1 MRDMELSLSQYKTQ
15 VLELLTDRTHA
26 AAFNTTRA
34 TYLRTR
40 IMALC
45 YIWAAL
51 CLLWI
56 PIDAILLEDAAG
68 SIAILRLKL
77 SAVLIFIGWMT
88 SLRSTLSACR
98 NGIFAL
104 VFSLNMF
111 YVLAN
116 HILGYPHSIDAF
128 SYCYNLLP
136 FVYVVILTILPL
148 TAKESVGVMLM
159 TVVSQIYVDVQSGAL
174 LSFETLG
181 LYWLQTVVGFLV
193 IWAQTSKL
201 HMMLRLYRHATLDP
215 LTGVYNRRMLLTL
228 ARRDFENTRTKSRP
242 YSVLLMDLD
251 RFKRVNDRYGHHA
264 GDLVLQAFT
273 QAVQETQRKS
283 DIFGR
288 FGGEEFILFLPRCSA
303 DNAQLVADRIMTRVR
318 DMGIKVDGFPEP
330 LKVTTS
336 IGISTS
342 QCKDDDLSMILE
354 QADLAL
360 YKAKNAGRDQS
371 STFDEVNEA
380 VEDGIKRPWLELV
393 N

>member
-1 MRDMELSLSQYKTQ
+1 MELSLSQYKTQ
-15 VLELLTDRTHA
+15 LGELLTARSHA

-40 IMALC
+40 IVALC

-51 CLLWI
+51 CALWI
-56 PIDAILLEDAAG
+56 PVDALLLNE
-68 SIAILRLKL
+68 SVTTLAIFRLKL
-77 SAVLIFIGWMT
+77 CAVLLFIGWT
-88 SLRSTLSACR
+88 TNQRSTLNACR
-98 NGIFAL
+98 NAMFAL
-104 VFSLNMF
+104 VVSLNMF
-111 YVLAN
+111 YMLTN
-116 HILGYPHSIDAF
+116 HQLGYPHNIDAF

-148 TAKESVGVMLM
+148 TVKESVCVMLI
-159 TVVSQIYVDVQSGAL
+159 TAASQIYVDIQSGAL
-174 LSFETLG
+174 LSFDTIA
-181 LYWLQTVVGFLV
+181 LYWLQTVVGILV

-228 ARRDFENTRTKSRP
+228 AKRDFENTRTKSRP

-264 GDLVLQAFT
+264 GDIVLQAFT

-288 FGGEEFILFLPRCSA
+288 FGGEEFILFLPQCSA

-318 DMGIKVDGFPEP
+318 DMGIEVEGVSEP

-342 QCKDDDLSMILE
+342 LCKSDDLSLILE
-354 QADLAL
+354 QADQAL
-360 YKAKNAGRDQS
+360 FKAKNGGRDQS
-371 STFDEVNEA
+371 STYDQEEDLI
-380 VEDGIKRPWLELV
+380 EDGQKRPWLELV